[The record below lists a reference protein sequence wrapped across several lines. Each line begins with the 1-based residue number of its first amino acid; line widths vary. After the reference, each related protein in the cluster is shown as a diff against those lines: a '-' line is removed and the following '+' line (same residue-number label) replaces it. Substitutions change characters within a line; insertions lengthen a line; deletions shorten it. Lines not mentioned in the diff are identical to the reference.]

1 MEPMS
6 SGADITQ
13 TEAILTGR
21 PSSGVL
27 CNDPSGL
34 CLGFRGSVDSTKSG
48 IYGSIA
54 RLAAQLDGS
63 NGGVDVPLVSVE
75 TNKAATL
82 IKEYDGHAVV
92 LRTPVT
98 VKEEKEEI
106 TDTEAPSE

>member
-1 MEPMS
+1 MS
-6 SGADITQ
+6 YVMDKTQ
-13 TEAILTGR
+13 TEAILAGR

-34 CLGFRGSVDSTKSG
+34 CLGFRGSVDSSESG
-48 IYGSIA
+48 TYTSIA

-75 TNKAATL
+75 TDKAATL

-98 VKEEKEEI
+98 VKERKEEI
-106 TDTEAPSE
+106 ADTEATSE